1 MHSELAAKV
10 RYTIEVTQPDGEK
23 LHVEASNLIPIG
35 GKTYLIG
42 RAFQKVGTP
51 GMPTGFYIGLLNA
64 SATYNEN
71 STYSEVV
78 GASEV
83 ITYDGSTRPEWTPE
97 VTHIATNVLTP
108 AEFEITTTSTIA
120 HVFLATDN
128 AKGVTSGTLISVAP
142 VLPLPIT
149 VQESGIVKITGTFS
163 IRNEV

>member
-1 MHSELAAKV
+1 
-10 RYTIEVTQPDGEK
+10 
-23 LHVEASNLIPIG
+23 
-35 GKTYLIG
+35 
-42 RAFQKVGTP
+42 
-51 GMPTGFYIGLLNA
+51 MPMGFYIGLLNA
-64 SATYNEN
+64 SATYDEN

-108 AEFEITTTSTIA
+108 AEFVINTTSTIA